1 MLAISAGCQ
10 FEVQRGP
17 DWLLVRVRK
26 VEAAPSTS
34 SPFAECVWQLL
45 EQHFTYRLMLELD
58 QVVLLDSSLIG
69 QLIQLHKRIREHDGI
84 MRLCGLSS
92 HNRSVLHT
100 CALDDR
106 FRSYDSRVEAIMGG
120 ADPRHPK

>member
-1 MLAISAGCQ
+1 MPRRRPIS
-10 FEVQRGP
+10 
-17 DWLLVRVRK
+17 
-26 VEAAPSTS
+26 PSS
-34 SPFAECVWQLL
+34 LWQLL

-58 QVVLLDSSLIG
+58 QIVLLNSTLIG
-69 QLIQLHKRIREHDGI
+69 QLIQLHKRIREHDGVL
-84 MRLCGLSS
+84 RLCGLSS

-120 ADPRHPK
+120 ADPRRPK

>member
-1 MLAISAGCQ
+1 MLATTAGCQ
-10 FEVQRGP
+10 FEVDRGP

-26 VEAAPSTS
+26 LEEDPVAASH
-34 SPFAECVWQLL
+34 FADRLWELL

-58 QVVLLDSSLIG
+58 EVVLLSSSLIG
-69 QLIQLHKRIREHDGI
+69 QLIQLHRRIRAHEGI
-84 MRLCGLSS
+84 LRLCGLSS
-92 HNRSVLHT
+92 HNRLVLRT

-120 ADPRHPK
+120 ADPRRPK

>member
-1 MLAISAGCQ
+1 MLATIAGCQ
-10 FEVQRGP
+10 FEVDRGP

-26 VEAAPSTS
+26 LEEDPVAASD
-34 SPFAECVWQLL
+34 FAERLWQLL

-58 QVVLLDSSLIG
+58 QVVLLNSSLIG

-84 MRLCGLSS
+84 LRLCGLSS
-92 HNRSVLHT
+92 QNRSVLHT

-106 FRSYDSRVEAIMGG
+106 FRSYDSRVEAIMGE
-120 ADPRHPK
+120 ADPRRPK